1 MNKLKY
7 CIHGAETL
15 FLFILIAISVV
26 SVVAFYINRH
36 WKCVILTD
44 IPERDRKKRKIYM
57 FNHIKITD
65 PFVSTFVGMKSFTG
79 CLYKDSL
86 HKGYPQFLLNLIG
99 QVPIYFEYDKA
110 KGTKTV
116 KKECVVGVMDR
127 CKQLM
132 DNGFDI
138 IVYPEGT
145 RNKTGKL
152 LEFKDGFFRFS
163 IDNDFEIVPCAVH
176 NTQKMVDDRVI
187 VLDATCYLMAGKPIS
202 PKGKTVEDLKFE
214 VRKSIYKLMKLAP
227 TFNPELETVEE
238 LE

>member
-1 MNKLKY
+1 MNKVKY
-7 CIHGAETL
+7 CIL
-15 FLFILIAISVV
+15 
-26 SVVAFYINRH
+26 AFYINRH
-36 WKCVILTD
+36 WKCEILTD
-44 IPERDRKKRKIYM
+44 IPERDRKKRRIYM

-65 PFVSTFVGMKSFTG
+65 PLVSTFVGMKSFTG

-86 HKGYPQFLLNLIG
+86 HKAYPKVLLSLIG
-99 QVPIYFEYDKA
+99 QVPIYFEYDRER
-110 KGTKTV
+110 GTKTV
-116 KKECVVGVMDR
+116 KKDCVVGVMDR

-145 RNKTGKL
+145 RSKTGKL
-152 LEFKDGFFRFS
+152 QEFKDGFFRFS
-163 IDNDFEIVPCAVH
+163 MDNDFEIVPCAVH
-176 NTQKMVDDRVI
+176 NTEKLVDKRVV

-202 PKGKTVEDLKFE
+202 PKGRTLEDLKFE
-214 VRKSIYKLMKLAP
+214 VRKSVYKLMKLAP